1 MRPDVTFIIAAWKAA
16 DTLPAALHSA
26 LAQQG
31 VDVECVVADDCS
43 GDGTA
48 DAARALNDARIKV
61 VSLDRN
67 GGPGAARNAAMR
79 LATGRWL
86 AVLDCDDS
94 VRPDRLARMIARG
107 ERLDAAIVVDN
118 IEIAENGRSHPMFP
132 EALLQRT
139 PDISLEAFILSNRM
153 FRSRFNFGYMKPI
166 VRHDF
171 VRQHDI
177 RYPDGLR
184 IGEDF
189 IFLASAMAH
198 GGRCVVE
205 PQAGYVYAVRQGSIS
220 RVLHAHHVKA
230 LIAADAAF
238 LAGHRLSGPDRA
250 AMAAHRKSL
259 DDAAAFLE
267 VVRHIKDRSI
277 VGALRQ
283 GLANP
288 MALAHLRMPIAARL
302 QRLARPAA
310 G

>member
-1 MRPDVTFIIAAWKAA
+1 MQPDVTFVIAAWKAA

-26 LAQQG
+26 LAQAG
-31 VDVECVVADDCS
+31 VEVECVVADDCS

-48 DAARALNDARIKV
+48 DAARALRDARIKI

-107 ERLDAAIVVDN
+107 ERMDAEIVVDN

-132 EALLQRT
+132 EALLRRT

-166 VRHDF
+166 LRRDF
-171 VRQHDI
+171 VLEHGI

-205 PQAGYVYAVRQGSIS
+205 PEAGYVYAVRQGSIS
-220 RVLHAHHVKA
+220 RVLHAHHVEA

-238 LAGHRLSGPDRA
+238 LAAHRLSGPESA

-302 QRLARPAA
+302 QRLARPAT

>member
-1 MRPDVTFIIAAWKAA
+1 MQPDVSFVIAAWKAA

-26 LAQQG
+26 LAQTG
-31 VDVECVVADDCS
+31 VEVECVVADDCS

-48 DAARALNDARIKV
+48 DAARALRDARIKI

-107 ERLDAAIVVDN
+107 ERMDAEIVVDN

-132 EALLQRT
+132 EALLRRT
-139 PDISLEAFILSNRM
+139 PDISLEAFILSNRIL
-153 FRSRFNFGYMKPI
+153 RSRFNFGYMKPI
-166 VRHDF
+166 LRRDF
-171 VRQHDI
+171 VLEHDI

-205 PQAGYVYAVRQGSIS
+205 PEAGYVYAVRQGSIS
-220 RVLHAHHVKA
+220 RVLHAHHVEA

-238 LAGHRLSGPDRA
+238 LATHRLSGPDSA

-302 QRLARPAA
+302 QRLARPAT